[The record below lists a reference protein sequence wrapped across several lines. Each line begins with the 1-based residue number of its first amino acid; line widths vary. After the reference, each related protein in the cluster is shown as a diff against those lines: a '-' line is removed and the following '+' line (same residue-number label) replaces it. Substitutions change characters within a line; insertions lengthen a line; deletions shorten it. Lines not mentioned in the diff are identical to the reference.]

1 MNGVTFVGK
10 HSYNDFQLIMTAKR
24 IGTPSKKKI
33 KVDVPGMN
41 SVYDFST
48 IASNGEL
55 IYNQRAVEVDFT
67 LFANS
72 KRELHSAL
80 SKVDEWLQDTVQ
92 GPLIFDDIS
101 YYYFL
106 AEVEDSLK
114 ISEEHN
120 TADITVKF
128 IAEPFKT
135 GINLVGNTLW
145 DTFNF
150 LEDVLQDSSYD
161 VVGTKTVSI
170 YNPGRLVTPVINCS
184 TAMSVVFAGKT
195 YTLIAGDNTPYGMKI
210 LSGANSLVINGTGTL
225 SVLFRKVIL

>member
-1 MNGVTFVGK
+1 MNGVTFVSK

-55 IYNQRAVEVDFT
+55 IYNQRPIEADFT

-72 KRELHSAL
+72 KRELHSQL
-80 SKVDEWLQDTVQ
+80 SKVAEWLQDTAQ
-92 GPLIFDDIS
+92 GQLIFDDIS

-106 AEVEDSLK
+106 AEVEGSLK
-114 ISEEHN
+114 TSEEHN
-120 TADITVKF
+120 TADITVTF
-128 IAEPFKT
+128 TCEPFKT
-135 GINLVGNTLW
+135 GLAFVGNTIW

-150 LEDVLQDSSYD
+150 EEDTLQSLSFD
-161 VVGTKTVSI
+161 VVGTKTVSV
-170 YNPGRLVTPVINCS
+170 YNPGQLVTPTINCS
-184 TAMSVVFAGKT
+184 VPMSIVFAGKT
-195 YTLIAGDNTPYGMKI
+195 YPLIAGDNTPYGFK
-210 LSGANSLVINGTGTL
+210 LLNGPNSLVINGTGTL

>member
-1 MNGVTFVGK
+1 MNGGTFVGE
-10 HSYNDFQLIMTAKR
+10 HSYNDFRLIMTAKR

-41 SVYDFST
+41 SVYDFSMV
-48 IASNGEL
+48 ASNGEI

-72 KRELHSAL
+72 KQELHSEL
-80 SKVDEWLQDTVQ
+80 SRVAEWLQDTVQ

-101 YYYFL
+101 YFYFM
-106 AEVEDSLK
+106 AEVEDSII

-161 VVGTKTVSI
+161 VAGTKTISI
-170 YNPGRLVTPVINCS
+170 YNPGRLVTPTINCS
-184 TAMSVVFAGKT
+184 VAMSVVFAGKT
-195 YTLIAGDNTPYGMKI
+195 YPLIAGDNTPYGFK
-210 LSGANSLVINGTGTL
+210 LLNGDNSIVINGTGHT
-225 SVLFRKVIL
+225 SFLFHKVIL